1 MKILLP
7 CLLFLSAFANA
18 QNINGRPLESL
29 DSKYIEIMIEGKLF
43 SSRLRAM
50 VDYGQPV
57 KGFTAASERYVKNDE
72 GKPMEF
78 NSVAHILNFFSPYG
92 YKLQEV
98 YTVRE
103 DEATDKVVYVMG
115 RE

>member
-1 MKILLP
+1 MKIFIS

-18 QNINGRPLESL
+18 QNVNGKPLESL
-29 DSKYIEIMIEGKLF
+29 DSEYIEIMIEGKLF
-43 SSRLRAM
+43 SSRLKAM

-57 KGFTAASERYVKNDE
+57 KGFTAASERYVRNDE

-78 NSVAHILNFFSPYG
+78 NSVAHMLNFFSPYG
-92 YKLQEV
+92 YQLQEV

-103 DEATDKVVYVMG
+103 DETTDKVVYVLR